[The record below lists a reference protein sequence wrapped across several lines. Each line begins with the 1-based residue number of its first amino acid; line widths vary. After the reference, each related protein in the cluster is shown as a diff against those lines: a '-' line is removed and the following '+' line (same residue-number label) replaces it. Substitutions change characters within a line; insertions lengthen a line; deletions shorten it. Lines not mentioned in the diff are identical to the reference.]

1 MLVGFYGHSQQ
12 QSKNNIKK
20 HAFMVKKTYVTMN
33 SKGHCNPKK
42 QDKVKTLERMNGNMK
57 NLDIYTLY

>member
-1 MLVGFYGHSQQ
+1 
-12 QSKNNIKK
+12 
-20 HAFMVKKTYVTMN
+20 MN
-33 SKGHCNPKK
+33 SKCHCNLKK